1 MRYEWDDA
9 KNDAN
14 IVKHGFD
21 FADAPR
27 IFDLPLLAA
36 LDEREDYGETRYIGI
51 GLLDGRMVV
60 VVYAEPN
67 SETTRIISLRK
78 AQKHEQK
85 RYADFLKN
93 GLGAD

>member
-14 IVKHGFD
+14 IAKHGFD
-21 FADAPR
+21 FADASR
-27 IFDLPLLAA
+27 IFDLPLRVER
-36 LDEREDYGETRYIGI
+36 DEREEYGETRYIGI

-60 VVYAEPN
+60 VVYSEPN
-67 SETTRIISLRK
+67 AETTRIISLRK

-85 RYADFLKN
+85 RYASFLKN